1 MVQAFRP
8 AELAKRLGT
17 SLAKAQELCRTGKIA
32 AVNLSAGKR
41 ASWAISEEAY
51 TLFIN
56 PKRKY
61 DESKARVRTPRI
73 DAGVKKV
80 FG

>member
-1 MVQAFRP
+1 MSLTFRTP
-8 AELAKRLGT
+8 ELARRLGT
-17 SLAKAQELCRTGKIA
+17 SLNKAQELCRTGKIA
-32 AVNLSAGKR
+32 AVNLSTGKR
-41 ASWAISEEAY
+41 ASWVISEEAY
-51 TLFIN
+51 ADFVN

-80 FG
+80 F